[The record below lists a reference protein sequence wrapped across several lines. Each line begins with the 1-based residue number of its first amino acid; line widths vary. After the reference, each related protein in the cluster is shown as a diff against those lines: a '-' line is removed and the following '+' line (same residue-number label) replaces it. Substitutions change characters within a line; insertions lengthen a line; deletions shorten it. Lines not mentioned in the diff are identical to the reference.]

1 MAGSKI
7 KILIVTAPVGNGH
20 NAASHAIKSCLETL
34 YDAEV
39 KIYDI
44 FLTSSKFRAWVFGK
58 FYFWMAKY
66 FIEKLNKD
74 YLKIKN
80 RDITKA
86 KSSAPPAIL
95 VGGKVIPMLE
105 DAIKDFAPA
114 AVICTHIGGMIAAS
128 ELKQEQKFDV
138 PVFSVVTDYEIPPY
152 IEYCHSIDYF
162 ITPSGDFDQQLF
174 RYGVKQEQ
182 IFSYGI
188 PADSKFSVHLDKAEI
203 RRKLGI
209 REDLFTITITNG
221 FVGLGDTVDLIQK
234 LFTALPNKI
243 QIISVCG
250 KNRKLKRQIDN
261 LVKNGQINL
270 LNYGFIDSI
279 DKIMSASDLLIG
291 KLGGLTTTEAINKR
305 LCVLAVTNL
314 PMQEYDNMLYL
325 TAYGACGY
333 IKNPAAAGAI
343 VTDYVE
349 KPEILSCM
357 RQNIEK
363 IRKPD
368 AAINIAKAVMQ
379 AVQKPWA

>member
-1 MAGSKI
+1 MASK
-7 KILIVTAPVGNGH
+7 KAKFLIVTAPVGNGH
-20 NAASHAIKSCLETL
+20 NAASHAIKSSLEAL
-34 YDAEV
+34 YGAEV

-66 FIEKLNKD
+66 FIGQLNRD
-74 YLKIKN
+74 YRGIKN

-86 KSSAPPAIL
+86 KFSAPPAL
-95 VGGKVIPMLE
+95 FVGGKVKPMLE
-105 DAIKDFAPA
+105 AAIKNFSPD
-114 AVICTHIGGMIAAS
+114 AVICTQIGGMIAAS
-128 ELKQEQKFDV
+128 ELKKEKKFNG

-152 IEYCHSIDYF
+152 IEYCRSIDYF
-162 ITPSGDFDQQLF
+162 VTPSSDFDQQLF
-174 RYGVKQEQ
+174 RYGIRQEQ

-188 PADSKFSVHLDKAEI
+188 PADSKFSVQLDKAEI
-203 RRKLGI
+203 RRELGI
-209 REDLFTITITNG
+209 REDLFTIVITNG
-221 FVGLGDTVDLIQK
+221 YVGLGNTVSLIRK

-250 KNRKLKRQIDN
+250 KNEKLKRQIDN

-270 LNYGFIDSI
+270 LNYGFINNI

-305 LCVLAVTNL
+305 LCVLAVTKL
-314 PMQEYDNMLYL
+314 PMQEYNNMLYL

-333 IKNPAAAGAI
+333 IKNPAEAGAI
-343 VTDYVE
+343 VADYVA

-363 IRKPD
+363 IRKPN
-368 AAINIAKAVMQ
+368 AAINIANAVMQ
-379 AVQKPWA
+379 AVQEQSA